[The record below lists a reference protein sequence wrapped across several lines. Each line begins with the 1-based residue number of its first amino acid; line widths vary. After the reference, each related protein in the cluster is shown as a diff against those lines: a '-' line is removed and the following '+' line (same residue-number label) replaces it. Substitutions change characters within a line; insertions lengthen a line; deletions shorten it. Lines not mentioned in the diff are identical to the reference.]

1 MPNFK
6 GLLHKIDSLEL
17 LKMKM
22 KTKMTKKRKEM
33 HEEEKEEE
41 EKKRLSQ
48 KTFWKGT
55 RMVFHY
61 LIHHNFH
68 SGQQE

>member
-22 KTKMTKKRKEM
+22 KTKMTKRRKEM

-41 EKKRLSQ
+41 EKRLSQ
-48 KTFWKGT
+48 KTFWKDT
-55 RMVFHY
+55 QMVFHY
-61 LIHHNFH
+61 LIHHDLH
-68 SGQQE
+68 ASQQD